1 MRPKVK
7 AIISRILYF
16 YERLLNRIYSSI
28 PIPINHW
35 LRIKTLFNFLRM
47 KNILFPP
54 YILIKSGGD
63 KIKNSSLS
71 AMLKND
77 VLGDWALDAESI
89 NYLWNRIIQE
99 HPKYILEFGSGIST
113 MILAKYAS
121 TYQTDCKIISIEQ
134 SEVIREKVLKRL
146 EYENLSSKVNIL
158 VCDLSTEGRLSI
170 DEKTINKILG
180 NEKLDW
186 VLIDGPFGPD
196 GCRVWTLTDII
207 DFCKLGTTW
216 FMDDSFRDKELEIL
230 SNWAVN
236 ISIRV
241 DGIIPIGKGLGA
253 GTIKF

>member
-77 VLGDWALDAESI
+77 VLGDWALDAETI
-89 NYLWNRIIQE
+89 NYLWDRIIKE

-113 MILAKYAS
+113 LVLAKYVS
-121 TYQTDCKIISIEQ
+121 TYQTDCIIISIEQ
-134 SEVIREKVLKRL
+134 SEVIRDNVLKRL
-146 EYENLSSKVNIL
+146 NNENLSSNVNIL
-158 VCDLSTEGRLSI
+158 VSDLSIEGKLSI
-170 DEKTINKILG
+170 DINTINKILG
-180 NEKLDW
+180 NGKLDW

-216 FMDDSFRDKELEIL
+216 FLDDSFRDKELEIL
-230 SNWAVN
+230 SKWAMN
-236 ISIRV
+236 ISIHV
-241 DGIIPIGKGLGA
+241 DGIIPIGKGLGV
-253 GTIKF
+253 GTIKL